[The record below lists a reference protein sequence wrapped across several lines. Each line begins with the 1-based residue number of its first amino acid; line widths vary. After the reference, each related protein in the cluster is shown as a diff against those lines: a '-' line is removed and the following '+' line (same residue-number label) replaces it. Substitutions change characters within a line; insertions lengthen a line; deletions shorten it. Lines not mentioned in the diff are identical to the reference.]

1 MLGKGLGEQG
11 GGGAGG
17 AWRGGEISADIGVGA
32 LATGRCLVRGRG
44 VFGRDTIGTS
54 SSESDEDSGDEDSSD
69 EESSDESNKKGGGIK
84 DMKINDLNRLKR
96 ILRGGNDTI
105 ESNDR
110 LVITGGSDNTFGS
123 FRGYGYTF
131 FND

>member
-1 MLGKGLGEQG
+1 
-11 GGGAGG
+11 
-17 AWRGGEISADIGVGA
+17 
-32 LATGRCLVRGRG
+32 
-44 VFGRDTIGTS
+44 
-54 SSESDEDSGDEDSSD
+54 
-69 EESSDESNKKGGGIK
+69 
-84 DMKINDLNRLKR
+84 MKINDLNRLKR

-110 LVITGGSDNTFGS
+110 LVITGGSDNAFGP